1 MSRGGSLEFGEN
13 TMGQQKERVWEL
25 VMGLTGLD
33 QFEIQ
38 KELNPIIK
46 KLKIDLDN
54 VTMDDIRKIVVH
66 YMKSTLDKKL
76 KSVDSEEAD
85 RVPTHY
91 TH

>member
-1 MSRGGSLEFGEN
+1 
-13 TMGQQKERVWEL
+13 MGQQKERVWEL
-25 VMGLTGLD
+25 FMSLTGLD

-46 KLKIDLDN
+46 KLKIDLDK

-66 YMKSTLDKKL
+66 YMKSTLDKRI

-85 RVPTHY
+85 RVSSHY

>member
-1 MSRGGSLEFGEN
+1 
-13 TMGQQKERVWEL
+13 MGQQKERVWEL
-25 VMGLTGLD
+25 FMSLTGLD

-54 VTMDDIRKIVVH
+54 VDMNDIRKIVIL
-66 YMKSTLDKKL
+66 YMKSTLDKRI
-76 KSVDSEEAD
+76 KSVDSEEAEC
-85 RVPTHY
+85 VSSHY